1 MARFPTLLAAMAAV
15 SVLGSLSAVALAEPR
30 NGDPQPTPPS
40 ASPPPGT
47 VQPSGVVN
55 ADLVQPAPNPQ
66 AVDFR
71 QRKPP
76 RIWLFMGFGG

>member
-1 MARFPTLLAAMAAV
+1 MARFPLLLAAVAAY
-15 SVLGSLSAVALAEPR
+15 GSLSAVALAEPR
-30 NGDPQPTPPS
+30 NSDPQPTPPS
-40 ASPPPGT
+40 ASQAPAPA
-47 VQPSGVVN
+47 QPSGIVN
-55 ADLVQPAPNPQ
+55 ADLVQAPPNTQ